1 MILGKKILFA
11 GLIALCLAVK
21 PASIQ
26 GSELPDDLVKLV
38 QIAQI
43 DRQERDCIVETLYH
57 EARGEGIRGLVAVAS
72 VLEERK
78 DHPDYPATYC
88 KISKQP
94 WQFSFRHENKPSL
107 KLLEKRIERLPEQ
120 DKVMLQEAKKI
131 AERMLLGAFRGI
143 LPRGT
148 VFYHAKYVRPSWSRK
163 MQRVAVIG
171 QHVFYRKT

>member
-1 MILGKKILFA
+1 MILGKISKLVSIGLVA
-11 GLIALCLAVK
+11 GVLAFK
-21 PASIQ
+21 PMSIQ
-26 GSELPDDLVKLV
+26 GGELTDDLVRLT
-38 QIAQI
+38 QI
-43 DRQERDCIVETLYH
+43 DKRERDCIAETLYF
-57 EARGEGIRGLVAVAS
+57 EARGEGIKGMLAVAS

-78 DHPDYPATYC
+78 DHPDYPETYC

-94 WQFSFRHENKPSL
+94 WQFSFRHEGKPSL
-107 KLLEKRIERLPEQ
+107 KALERRTSSLNAKDVE
-120 DKVMLQEAKKI
+120 MLQEAKRI

-148 VFYHAKYVRPSWSRK
+148 VFYHAKYVKPTWARK

>member
-38 QIAQI
+38 QI

-148 VFYHAKYVRPSWSRK
+148 VFYHARYVKPSWSRK

-171 QHVFYRKT
+171 QHVFYKSIR

>member
-1 MILGKKILFA
+1 MILGKISKLVSIGLVA
-11 GLIALCLAVK
+11 GVLAFK
-21 PASIQ
+21 PMSIQ
-26 GSELPDDLVKLV
+26 GAGLTDDLVRLT
-38 QIAQI
+38 QI
-43 DRQERDCIVETLYH
+43 DKRERDCIAETLYF
-57 EARGEGIRGLVAVAS
+57 EARGEGIKGMLAVAS

-78 DHPDYPATYC
+78 DHPDYPETYC

-94 WQFSFRHENKPSL
+94 WQFSFRHEGKPSL
-107 KLLEKRIERLPEQ
+107 KALERRTSSLNANDVQ
-120 DKVMLQEAKKI
+120 MLQEAKRI

-148 VFYHAKYVRPSWSRK
+148 VFYHAKYVKPTWARK

>member
-1 MILGKKILFA
+1 MILGKISKLVSIGLVA
-11 GLIALCLAVK
+11 GVLAFK
-21 PASIQ
+21 PMSIQ
-26 GSELPDDLVKLV
+26 GAGLTDDLIRLT
-38 QIAQI
+38 QI
-43 DRQERDCIVETLYH
+43 DKRERDCIAETLYF
-57 EARGEGIRGLVAVAS
+57 EARGEGIKGMLAVAS

-78 DHPDYPATYC
+78 DHPDYPGTYC

-94 WQFSFRHENKPSL
+94 WQFSFRHEGKPSL
-107 KLLEKRIERLPEQ
+107 KALERRTSSLNANDVQ
-120 DKVMLQEAKKI
+120 MLREAKRI

-148 VFYHAKYVRPSWSRK
+148 VFYHAKYVKPTWARK

>member
-1 MILGKKILFA
+1 MILGKKLLLT
-11 GLIALCLAVK
+11 GLIAVFLAVK

-26 GSELPDDLVKLV
+26 GSELTDDLVKLV

-43 DRQERDCIVETLYH
+43 DRQERDCIAETIYF
-57 EARGEGIRGLVAVAS
+57 EARGEGIVGMQAVAS
-72 VLEERK
+72 VMKERK

-94 WQFSFRHENKPSL
+94 WQFSFRHEGKPSL

-148 VFYHAKYVRPSWSRK
+148 VFYHAKYVKPSWSKK